1 MFWVIGLARHQFLL
15 KKIHMSEDDESSYI
29 CFSFAL
35 DTFDF
40 YQLILTVQFHFGWEA
55 SIVECFVS
63 DAVLLSSDALLATF
77 GGRFSSELP
86 E

>member
-1 MFWVIGLARHQFLL
+1 MFWVIGLVRHQFLL
-15 KKIHMSEDDESSYI
+15 KQIHMSEDDASSDI
-29 CFSFAL
+29 GFPFSL

-40 YQLILTVQFHFGWEA
+40 YQLILTVQFHFSWEA
-55 SIVECFVS
+55 GIVECFVN
-63 DAVLLSSDALLATF
+63 DAILLSSDALPATF